1 MRIWGV
7 ALSALVVMAAGST
20 QADMSGAF
28 GNTVLSRYAD
38 GGWVKHWF
46 ESDGSYRAQFSSGRT
61 ISGNWRIEGDKI
73 CLNGIRPAIM
83 MISRFCSPMV
93 EARVGQT
100 WASRDPLGRRVQN
113 ELVRGR

>member
-1 MRIWGV
+1 MRIWGAALV
-7 ALSALVVMAAGST
+7 ALAAVSAIPAK
-20 QADMSGAF
+20 ADMSSAF

-46 ESDGSYRAQFSSGRT
+46 ESDGRYRAQFSSGRT
-61 ISGNWRIEGDKI
+61 ISGEWRVEGDKI
-73 CLNGIRPAIM
+73 CLNRIRPAIM
-83 MISRFCSPMV
+83 MIDRFCSPMI

-100 WASRDPLGRRVQN
+100 WSSRDPLGRRVQN

>member
-1 MRIWGV
+1 MRIWGAALV
-7 ALSALVVMAAGST
+7 ALAAVSAIPAK
-20 QADMSGAF
+20 ADMSSAF

-46 ESDGSYRAQFSSGRT
+46 ESDGRYRAQFSSGRT
-61 ISGNWRIEGDKI
+61 ISGEWRVEGDKI
-73 CLNGIRPAIM
+73 CLNRIRPAIM
-83 MISRFCSPMV
+83 MIDRFCSPLI

-100 WASRDPLGRRVQN
+100 WSSRDPLGRRVQN